1 MAAKLE
7 AQAEPSDA
15 DKEELENLR
24 RTYEATKTAK
34 ANIVR
39 EGLSKQLWDAK
50 AADGLEGLRA
60 VIDDASKS
68 QLRLA
73 KRAADFP
80 FDETTANELGAAET
94 NIRLL
99 YDELLVMAQSNEV
112 SSRETDGITEI
123 AVQARTRE
131 SYNRLYA
138 QAIPLARLD
147 DEGE

>member
-1 MAAKLE
+1 MAAELE
-7 AQAEPSDA
+7 AKDAPSDE

-39 EGLSKQLWDAK
+39 GGLSKQLWDAK
-50 AADGLEGLRA
+50 AANGLDGLRA
-60 VIDDASKS
+60 VIDDASKH

-73 KRAADFP
+73 KRSEEFP
-80 FDETTANELGAAET
+80 KDENTANDLGAAET

-112 SSRETDGITEI
+112 SSRETDGISEI
-123 AVQARTRE
+123 AVQARTQE

-138 QAIPLARLD
+138 
-147 DEGE
+147 

>member
-1 MAAKLE
+1 LAAELDAKD
-7 AQAEPSDA
+7 APSDE

-50 AADGLEGLRA
+50 AANGLDGLRA
-60 VIDDASKS
+60 VIDEASKS

-73 KRAADFP
+73 KKSEEFP
-80 FDETTANELGAAET
+80 KDETTANELGAAET

-99 YDELLVMAQSNEV
+99 YDELLAMAQSNEV

-131 SYNRLYA
+131 SYNRIYA
-138 QAIPLARLD
+138 
-147 DEGE
+147 